1 MGGYHPRSLSGKAST
16 PAYPG
21 NNQGLQIAARKGR
34 LFLSQSRRDL
44 LLAGFERVRGIESN
58 ARLFDDTGTA
68 SVAFVSYLVLF
79 FCCAFLLF
87 FIFILPLT
95 LFLFRALLW
104 QD

>member
-21 NNQGLQIAARKGR
+21 NNQGAAD
-34 LFLSQSRRDL
+34 SRAQGAAVFVAESPRPPF
-44 LLAGFERVRGIESN
+44 GFERVRGIESN